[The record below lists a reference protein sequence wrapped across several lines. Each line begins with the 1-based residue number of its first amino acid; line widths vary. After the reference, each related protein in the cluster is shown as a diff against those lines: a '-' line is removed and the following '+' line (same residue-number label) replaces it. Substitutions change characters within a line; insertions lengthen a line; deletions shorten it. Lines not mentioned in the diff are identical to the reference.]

1 MKFNSGIRY
10 FPKKLFKQVVF
21 VQLALFLVVLPIFDW
36 LLVRHF
42 ALPWL
47 PVAVSV
53 SLVGLII
60 TTVHFFIAILPFG
73 RLLEKAKAIKRG
85 QYRRSW
91 ESDSDMIQDYGEW
104 YEFEVTLNK
113 IFRELKKFKETN
125 LSREL
130 EIETLAGAVSDGVIA
145 TDNQKRVKYYNGPIA
160 MMLGKEYDGGVNAL
174 YLDEVFRAPKLTLAF
189 DEVIE
194 LRQPRRLQIQTR
206 PHASSDTHVFDVI
219 VAPVL
224 NSNRDAFFGVIAVF
238 HDITESKRIEEVRV
252 DFVANASHELKTP
265 LTSIKGYVDSLV
277 SDVKAKD
284 YSSLEAKLEVVERN
298 VNRLND
304 LVIDLLTLSKLDEP
318 ELAGSEELSTEEM
331 TEDVVREMQKLA
343 NDKQQTIIAR
353 YNAKYVRAHRLML
366 GQVLSNL
373 IENAIKYCDE
383 RSQIEIIWDQ
393 TDAAT
398 VVKVRD
404 NGAGISEE
412 HLSRV
417 FERFYRVSQGKVI
430 SASGGTGLGLSIVKN
445 AMLRM
450 GGRVEVDSLP
460 GTGTTFT
467 CTFPRGSGKTV

>member
-1 MKFNSGIRY
+1 MKINSGLRY
-10 FPKKLFKQVVF
+10 FPKKLFKQVVL
-21 VQLALFLVVLPIFDW
+21 VQLALFLVVLPLLIWF
-36 LLVRHF
+36 LVRHF
-42 ALPWL
+42 DLPL
-47 PVAVSV
+47 VPVVV
-53 SLVGLII
+53 ITSLMGLII
-60 TTVHFFIAILPFG
+60 TTIHFFIAILPFG

-91 ESDSDMIQDYGEW
+91 ETDNDMIQDYGEW

-125 LSREL
+125 VSREL

-160 MMLGKEYDGGVNAL
+160 LMLGKEYDERINSL

-194 LRQPRRLQIQTR
+194 YRQSRRLQIQTR
-206 PHASSDTHVFDVI
+206 PHANSDTHVFDVI
-219 VAPVL
+219 VSPVL
-224 NSNRDAFFGVIAVF
+224 NNDKNTFFGVIAVF

-277 SDVKAKD
+277 QDVRTKD
-284 YSSLEAKLEVVERN
+284 YSSVEAKLEVVERN

-318 ELAGSEELSTEEM
+318 EQASNEDLHTEEITDDVLRELRALA
-331 TEDVVREMQKLA
+331 TEKR
-343 NDKQQTIIAR
+343 QTIIAR
-353 YNAKYVRAHRLML
+353 YNAKHVRAHRIMV

-383 RSQIEIIWDQ
+383 RSQIEVIWDQ

-398 VVKVRD
+398 LLKVRD
-404 NGAGISEE
+404 NGAGISED

-417 FERFYRVSQGKVI
+417 FERFYRVSNGKVV

-467 CTFPRGSGKTV
+467 CTFPRSSGKSV

>member
-10 FPKKLFKQVVF
+10 FPKKLFKQVVL
-21 VQLALFLVVLPIFDW
+21 VQLVLFLVVLPSLDW
-36 LLVRHF
+36 FLVQHF
-42 ALPWL
+42 HLPLL
-47 PVAVSV
+47 PVTFIV
-53 SLVGLII
+53 SLIGLSI
-60 TTVHFFIAILPFG
+60 TSVHFFIAILPFG

-91 ESDSDMIQDYGEW
+91 ESDNDMIQDYGEW

-113 IFRELKKFKETN
+113 IFRELKKFKESNT
-125 LSREL
+125 SREL

-145 TDNQKRVKYYNGPIA
+145 TDIQKRVKYYNGPIA
-160 MMLGKEYDGGVNAL
+160 LMLGKEYDERITSL

-194 LRQPRRLQIQTR
+194 FRQPRRLQIQTR
-206 PHASSDTHVFDVI
+206 PHALSDTHIFDVI

-224 NSNRDAFFGVIAVF
+224 NNDKDAFSGVIAVF
-238 HDITESKRIEEVRV
+238 HDITDSKRIEEVRI

-277 SDVKAKD
+277 QDVKTKD
-284 YSSLEAKLEVVERN
+284 YNSIEPKLEVVERN

-318 ELAGSEELSTEEM
+318 EQALSEEISTEEI
-331 TEDVVREMQKLA
+331 TDDVLRELRALA
-343 NDKQQTIIAR
+343 SGKHQTLIAR
-353 YNAKYVRAHRLML
+353 YSVKSVRAHRIML

-383 RSQIEIIWDQ
+383 RSQIEVIWESH
-393 TDAAT
+393 DAAT
-398 VVKVRD
+398 VLKVRD
-404 NGAGISEE
+404 NGAGISED

-417 FERFYRVSQGKVI
+417 FERFYRVNQGKVI
-430 SASGGTGLGLSIVKN
+430 SSSGGTGLGLSIVKN

-460 GTGTTFT
+460 GSGTTFV
-467 CTFPRGSGKTV
+467 CTFPRATNKN